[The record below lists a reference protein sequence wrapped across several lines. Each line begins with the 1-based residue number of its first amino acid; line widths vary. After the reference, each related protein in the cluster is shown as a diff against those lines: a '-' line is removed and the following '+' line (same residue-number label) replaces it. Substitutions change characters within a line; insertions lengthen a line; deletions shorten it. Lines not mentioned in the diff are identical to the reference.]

1 MSIWKSYKFE
11 ERTNYSKKIEKI
23 LNDIGTQLQKKTK
36 NILTYQ
42 IDYMVGEEGEDCH
55 LFYAKCPISTYKKNI
70 FVITVLGGKISIW
83 SSFDDHTYD
92 NPPD

>member
-55 LFYAKCPISTYKKNI
+55 LFYAKCPISTYKK
-70 FVITVLGGKISIW
+70 
-83 SSFDDHTYD
+83 TYYYI
-92 NPPD
+92 